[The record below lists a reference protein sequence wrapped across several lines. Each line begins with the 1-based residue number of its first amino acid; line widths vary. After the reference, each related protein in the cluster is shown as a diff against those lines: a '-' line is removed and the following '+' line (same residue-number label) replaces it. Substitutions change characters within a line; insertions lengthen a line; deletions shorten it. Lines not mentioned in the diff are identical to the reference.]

1 MSNWTDADTEA
12 LAAVAGD
19 VERHCD
25 FPDVGEDALLTRAA
39 DEIER
44 LRARVAELEAERE
57 LRTQRFDA
65 LREADAAEVMRLEA
79 DNEALQ
85 SHVAMRTEILAMAER
100 ADTIPRAVLV
110 RALRDR
116 AKGCPDQDW
125 PESTRD
131 ELEQVADEIERGEW
145 PKAKEGT

>member
-1 MSNWTDADTEA
+1 MIWTKEDTA
-12 LAAVAGD
+12 WLNGLARCEFCASC
-19 VERHCD
+19 EY
-25 FPDVGEDALLTRAA
+25 PMEDDSARLTRAVA
-39 DEIER
+39 HIKALE
-44 LRARVAELEAERE
+44 ARVAELG
-57 LRTQRFDA
+57 
-65 LREADAAEVMRLEA
+65 V

-145 PKAKEGT
+145 PQTQKGETE